1 MRADFKVCI
10 DACVLA
16 NIAVCDLLL
25 RLAEKPRLFLPI
37 WSSKIMEEVRNTQL
51 NKLNWPEHIV
61 NSYHTEIEKSFP
73 DAWVDDYQ
81 HLLPVMKN
89 EEKDRHVLASTVR
102 SGATVLVTFN
112 LKDFPLEALQ
122 TWHIEALHP
131 QDYLITLY
139 SMSPEIRVNKLHD
152 ISRKRN
158 LSLEDLVLKLGISLP
173 AFASHIIDDLSLE
186 L

>member
-51 NKLNWPEHIV
+51 NKLNWLEQIV
-61 NSYHTEIEKSFP
+61 DSYHAEVARSFP
-73 DAWVDDYQ
+73 DSWVDDYE
-81 HLLPVMKN
+81 HILPVMTN
-89 EEKDRHVLASTVR
+89 DEKDRHVLAATVR
-102 SGATVLVTFN
+102 SGSSVIVTFN
-112 LKDFPLEALQ
+112 LKDFPLEALKP
-122 TWHIEALHP
+122 WRIEAIHP

-139 SMSPEIRVNKLHD
+139 SMSPEIIVNKLHD

-158 LSLEDLVLKLGISLP
+158 LSFEDLILKLGIPLP
-173 AFASHIIDDLSLE
+173 TFAAHIIDDLSLE